1 MSEENNFLLNDQL
14 THYERDI
21 SKQDI
26 SEENKNLLYLM
37 FVISRFASVER
48 TDRGEYVCE
57 ASNNV
62 GPPVNMTAK
71 LIVR

>member
-1 MSEENNFLLNDQL
+1 MTQ
-14 THYERDI
+14 HYRNERDI
-21 SKQDI
+21 SKQDL
-26 SEENKNLLYLM
+26 SKETKNLLM
-37 FVISRFASVER
+37 CVISRFASVER

>member
-1 MSEENNFLLNDQL
+1 M
-14 THYERDI
+14 
-21 SKQDI
+21 
-26 SEENKNLLYLM
+26 
-37 FVISRFASVER
+37 SRFTSVER

>member
-1 MSEENNFLLNDQL
+1 
-14 THYERDI
+14 
-21 SKQDI
+21 
-26 SEENKNLLYLM
+26 M